1 MKFKITKDS
10 LFNGLA
16 ALQGVVGHRSTLP
29 ILSNVLVHAEAGRL
43 DLTATDLDVT
53 ITRTVPADVIRK
65 GQVTLPARRLFS
77 LVRELGAG
85 EIEFDVDDQC
95 RCNLRVGP
103 SFYKIHGLSPEEFP
117 PLPKF
122 KEERKVVVDQQKVLK
137 MLKRTSYAASND
149 EARYVLNGINI
160 SLRDH
165 KLTMVATDGRRLA
178 LAEEETDLPEGLQAE
193 FTVPTKAVN
202 ELSHLLG
209 PDGQV
214 EIASSENC
222 AGFILRG
229 EGQSPTSL
237 FTKLVD
243 GTYPNYRQVIPSETK
258 IRVQLPR
265 EEFMHALRR
274 SEIMT
279 SDKQTS
285 VRLNFSENSLVITAN
300 SPEVGEGEERMGI
313 NYNGPQ
319 LSIAFNPRYL
329 ISPLEALEGEDEI
342 FFDLVD
348 ELAPGV
354 IRIKGP
360 FLYVVMPMRL
370 S

>member
-1 MKFKITKDS
+1 MKFTITRDNLS
-10 LFNGLA
+10 NGLS
-16 ALQGVVGHRSTLP
+16 ALQGVVGHRTTLP
-29 ILSNVLVHAEAGRL
+29 ILSNVLVRADDEGL
-43 DLTATDLDVT
+43 ELTATDLDVT
-53 ITRTVPADVIRK
+53 ITRRVPAAVSKK
-65 GQVTLPARRLFS
+65 GSVTLPARKLYS
-77 LVRELGAG
+77 LVRELDPSD
-85 EIEFDVDDQC
+85 IVFDVDEQC

-103 SFYKIHGLSPEEFP
+103 SYYKIHGLSHEEFP

-122 KEERKVVVDQQKVLK
+122 KEERKVIVDQGKVLG
-137 MLKRTSYAASND
+137 MLKRTSYAASTD
-149 EARYVLNGINI
+149 EARYVLNGINF

-165 KLTMVATDGRRLA
+165 KLTFVATDGRRLA
-178 LAEEETDLPEGLQAE
+178 LAEEEVDLPDGVQAE

-202 ELSHLLG
+202 ELGHILA
-209 PDGQV
+209 PVGQV
-214 EIASSENC
+214 EILSSENY
-222 AGFILRG
+222 AGFVLHG
-229 EGQSPTSL
+229 EGQPPTSL

-243 GTYPNYRQVIPSETK
+243 GNYPNYRQVIPSETK

-265 EEFMHALRR
+265 EEFLHALRR

-279 SDKQTS
+279 SDKQNS
-285 VRLNFSENSLVITAN
+285 VRLTFSKNTLVISAN
-300 SPEVGEGEERMGI
+300 SAEVGEGEERMGI
-313 NYNGPQ
+313 NYDGQ
-319 LSIAFNPRYL
+319 ELSIAFNPRFL
-329 ISPLEALEGEDEI
+329 IHPLEALEGEDEI